1 MAPSVAPTHRNT
13 SGSIPPPRHATAAIS
28 LVAILGLALACASVA
43 RADYA
48 SGLEAF
54 NQGDLRSAEA
64 EWRGPA
70 EEGDMNAQFGMG
82 TLFERGLDGQ
92 PDPVEA
98 LRWYR
103 MAASQGSA
111 EAKYNI
117 GRIYAAGGAIERD
130 MTQASYYWL
139 EAADAGH
146 APSMHNVGVMYYQGA
161 GVEKDP
167 QQAEEWFRRAAVAG
181 FANAQHMLG
190 EMKRRGVNGP
200 PDPVAAMEW
209 LTAAARQGHGPARS
223 SLFEMQ
229 REASDQAV
237 PNDEGL
243 GRGVAGEVPSGTAA
257 SVAARASGSGLPGS
271 DGNGGADT
279 AVGASAVPPQGEG
292 VTTGN
297 GTPAA
302 APAPVSRA
310 GTALPPP
317 SVGSAGS
324 GAAAPGAIAATG
336 QAAAGTE
343 APTSTVRTLGTIP
356 ARPGTPL
363 TTARYTVWLASF
375 PEQVDAE
382 LHWRDLQDRHPDL
395 LGPLTPT
402 FEPVDRGGN
411 QGSVVRLYAGPID
424 SQRGAED
431 LCNLL
436 KRRVRDAFC
445 TPRQQAR

>member
-1 MAPSVAPTHRNT
+1 MAPSISPLGRFTPRFVHPYRYASPVA
-13 SGSIPPPRHATAAIS
+13 SVMLS
-28 LVAILGLALACASVA
+28 VALALSVASTA

-48 SGLEAF
+48 AGLEAF
-54 NQGDLRSAEA
+54 NQGDLRTAEA

-130 MTQASYYWL
+130 MTQASYFWL

-146 APSMHNVGVMYYQGA
+146 APSMYNVGVMYYQGT
-161 GVEKDP
+161 GVDRDT

-190 EMKRRGVNGP
+190 EMKRRGINGS
-200 PDPVAAMEW
+200 PDRVAAMEW
-209 LTAAARQGHGPARS
+209 LTAAARQGHAAARS
-223 SLFEMQ
+223 SLVEMQ
-229 REASDQAV
+229 REAAEQQDPIAGQ
-237 PNDEGL
+237 GTT
-243 GRGVAGEVPSGTAA
+243 GEVSSGAGTASTVPPVGNA
-257 SVAARASGSGLPGS
+257 AGAVGIGGMVGTSPEPTVPPAGDARAG
-271 DGNGGADT
+271 DT
-279 AVGASAVPPQGEG
+279 
-292 VTTGN
+292 

-317 SVGSAGS
+317 SAGDRGRSADVSGSTSADGQMVPRSEMPGS
-324 GAAAPGAIAATG
+324 TI
-336 QAAAGTE
+336 
-343 APTSTVRTLGTIP
+343 RTLGTIP
-356 ARPGTPL
+356 ARPGTPM
-363 TTARYTVWLASF
+363 TAPRFTVWLASF

-382 LHWRDLQDRHPDL
+382 LHWRTLQDRHPDL
-395 LGPLTPT
+395 LGTLTPT
-402 FEPVDRGGN
+402 FEAVDRGAS
-411 QGSVVRLYAGPID
+411 QGTVVRLYAGPID

-431 LCNLL
+431 LCSLL

-445 TPRQQAR
+445 TPRQLAQ